1 MPFVRSIPQSAS
13 ASISSPT
20 TVSVASAIS
29 SKLTVR
35 PERKPKAYEEANR
48 ERGGRRPHREH
59 RTEPA
64 AQNPKELDG
73 FAGERSREA
82 ATSHRGKCAALST
95 EAGLL
100 GVVVAQKTLGD
111 FFHRHRE
118 VVLRA

>member
-35 PERKPKAYEEANR
+35 PERKPKAYVEANR

-59 RTEPA
+59 GTEPPPRIPKSSTA
-64 AQNPKELDG
+64 LPASAPAKRQPHTVESAQHFPRK
-73 FAGERSREA
+73 RS
-82 ATSHRGKCAALST
+82 

-111 FFHRHRE
+111 FFHR
-118 VVLRA
+118 